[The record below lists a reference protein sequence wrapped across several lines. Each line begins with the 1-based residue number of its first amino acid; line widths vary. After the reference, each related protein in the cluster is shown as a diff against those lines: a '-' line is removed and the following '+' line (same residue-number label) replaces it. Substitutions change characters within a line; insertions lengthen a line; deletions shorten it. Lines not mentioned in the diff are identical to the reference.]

1 MLLVNGCV
9 QVKGKPNQQCVIK
22 ASIRPASVTV
32 TDTKLVEIAAKEGS
46 NKQAV
51 GSTSKII
58 EGGKMAGEGG
68 SSSSNIGII
77 FNRISKFFSC
87 F

>member
-22 ASIRPASVTV
+22 ASIRPASVT
-32 TDTKLVEIAAKEGS
+32 DTNLVAAKEGS

-51 GSTSKII
+51 GSTNKII
-58 EGGKMAGEGG
+58 EGGKMAVEVG
-68 SSSSNIGII
+68 SSSSNIGI
-77 FNRISKFFSC
+77 FLTAFQNFLAASEN
-87 F
+87 

>member
-51 GSTSKII
+51 GSTNKII
-58 EGGKMAGEGG
+58 EGGKMAVEVG